1 MMQGQIGESMTELLD
16 DLKSIQPGSLT
27 NTAHLEKL
35 VAASWDEF
43 DGSAEEG
50 MAGYKLHERMQDV
63 GWNPPRLSF
72 TIERHGGTVLGSS
85 RAERHE
91 WTLDVNDMTAT
102 CAKIGY
108 RQIRPMAPRLDVRPL
123 AEEIVQ
129 LIMEHKVDDRLKW
142 KDDGTVRVQ
151 IGKIIP
157 EGSAIKPTVAGR
169 RRRFRQAVDDLL
181 ASAGWQCVNWNV
193 YRPPA
198 T

>member
-1 MMQGQIGESMTELLD
+1 MTELLD
-16 DLKSIQPGSLT
+16 YLKSIQRSAIADT
-27 NTAHLEKL
+27 TRLEAL
-35 VAASWDEF
+35 LAECWDEF

-50 MAGYKLHERMQDV
+50 MAGSKLHQRMQDV
-63 GWNPPRLSF
+63 GWNPPRLRF

-91 WTLDVNDMTAT
+91 WILDVNDMTAT
-102 CAKIGY
+102 CARIGY

-129 LIMEHKVDDRLKW
+129 MIVEHKVDDRLKW
-142 KDDGTVRVQ
+142 NDDGTVRVE

-157 EGSAIKPTVAGR
+157 ENSAIKPTVAGR
-169 RRRFRQAVDDLL
+169 RKRFRQMVDDLL
-181 ASAGWQCVNWNV
+181 ASAGWQSVNWNV